1 MKGLLESLYDSGR
14 TGDNERQQCKRMNI
28 LVNTGSATDLFTIS
42 LLATISTV
50 LGCGVLPPGQ
60 GSTRIFNVT
69 GFTLPVAM
77 AYAGNPAVFT
87 KVPGIAFNMAGARI
101 FVGRLV
107 RKAVLDVLKSQ
118 GRSALLPDA
127 VISAILGQLSV
138 KITYRPLRCDMAVS
152 PQEELA
158 PGIRSCV
165 IVDNTVTRICTV
177 TRDRGMC
184 TATNVMAKLAEVPAT
199 ALTIGGTL
207 SKSTT
212 LSFEAPRQPYDHAA
226 CRAKNRGSTET
237 DTTVNISANM
247 VRNLTDFIMISLLA
261 TISTMPGCG
270 VMSQAPWLM
279 RENPK
284 FLQKYL
290 EVQLAKRPAQGFGSR
305 LTMQTIFVVFESQT
319 HSALLPHAVIS
330 PTLGQLNVTF
340 SYKPISCY
348 TAASLQANKRCDSPS
363 CIIVSNTVTGICN
376 VLAGMEMCTATKA
389 GMIMIVLVLPTALA
403 I

>member
-1 MKGLLESLYDSGR
+1 MDS
-14 TGDNERQQCKRMNI
+14 
-28 LVNTGSATDLFTIS
+28 SATDLFTIS

-50 LGCGVLPPGQ
+50 LGCSVLPPGQ

-107 RKAVLDVLKSQ
+107 RKAVFDVLKSQ

-158 PGIRSCV
+158 PNMRSCV

-177 TRDRGMC
+177 MRQAKC
-184 TATNVMAKLAEVPAT
+184 TAENGVTLAEVPPT

-207 SKSTT
+207 STT
-212 LSFEAPRQPYDHAA
+212 NIILANWSRQIWQSVV
-226 CRAKNRGSTET
+226 NR
-237 DTTVNISANM
+237 
-247 VRNLTDFIMISLLA
+247 
-261 TISTMPGCG
+261 
-270 VMSQAPWLM
+270 
-279 RENPK
+279 
-284 FLQKYL
+284 
-290 EVQLAKRPAQGFGSR
+290 
-305 LTMQTIFVVFESQT
+305 
-319 HSALLPHAVIS
+319 ALL
-330 PTLGQLNVTF
+330 
-340 SYKPISCY
+340 
-348 TAASLQANKRCDSPS
+348 
-363 CIIVSNTVTGICN
+363 
-376 VLAGMEMCTATKA
+376 M
-389 GMIMIVLVLPTALA
+389 LVLGPFGRHFASA
-403 I
+403 SAVVGGN